1 MSAAWWNLFGCP
13 TGSGGGRWN
22 PGGDVLRAEGAQA
35 SAVQQPVST
44 PAKTKTKAAA
54 SNKADL
60 NSLRAG
66 YRQMEEEERRAEESA
81 QHEKKK
87 RAYERD
93 LKNGK
98 IEDSVKQ
105 SLETNKL
112 SLTQIDELTK
122 KADSE
127 LEKITEEIKAEYR
140 RTKKKDTMA
149 MRRLLQRK
157 HMIERG
163 IRTMNNNAL
172 TLVGNDIHLTT
183 TMTSVIALKALKSA
197 ANEASAEKVEKL
209 LEDVGDVTEF
219 TQQISSD
226 LDSVA
231 KELGTMH
238 IDKMEDEDKLL
249 KELDDIL
256 EDVTQPQEVEV
267 KKVAIPRAKEKKQKQ
282 TEKDTITQVLDAPRA
297 PTHPLLPD
305 VLETP
310 LVKEETDEE
319 MLESPF

>member
-1 MSAAWWNLFGCP
+1 M
-13 TGSGGGRWN
+13 
-22 PGGDVLRAEGAQA
+22 RAEVAQA
-35 SAVQQPVST
+35 SAVQQPVLST
-44 PAKTKTKAAA
+44 TKAKVAVG
-54 SNKADL
+54 NKADL
-60 NSLRAG
+60 NTLRAE
-66 YRQMEEEERRAEESA
+66 YRKMEEDERRAEESA
-81 QHEKKK
+81 QHEKKT

-98 IEDSVKQ
+98 IEDSVKE
-105 SLETNKL
+105 SLETNKK
-112 SLTQIDELTK
+112 SLGQIDELIK

-140 RTKKKDTMA
+140 RTKKKDTMG

-163 IRTMNNNAL
+163 IMTMNNNAL
-172 TLVGNDIHLTT
+172 TLVGNDIHLGA
-183 TMTSVIALKALKSA
+183 TMSSVIALKALKSA
-197 ANEASAEKVEKL
+197 ANETSAERVEKL

-256 EDVTQPQEVEV
+256 DDVTQPEEIEV
-267 KKVAIPRAKEKKQKQ
+267 KKVVIPRAKEKKQKQ
-282 TEKDTITQVLDAPRA
+282 TEKDTIAQVLNAPHV

-305 VLETP
+305 ALATP

-319 MLESPF
+319 MLENPF